1 MNTAINSATPNASR
15 FFCEVCRRESHFV
28 PIHRA
33 ITIAGVSRST
43 MYYWIDKSWVH
54 WVMLPSK
61 RKVICE
67 ESLQRKQSSGLRFLA
82 KGAAA

>member
-1 MNTAINSATPNASR
+1 MNTTNSSVAPNVSR
-15 FFCEVCRRESHFV
+15 FFCEVCRRETHFI

-33 ITIAGVSRST
+33 IVIAGVSRST
-43 MYYWIDKSWVH
+43 MYYWLDNSWVH
-54 WVMLPSK
+54 WVELPSK

-67 ESLQRKQSSGLRFLA
+67 ESLHRNRPSEMKLLS